1 MPKKRRSP
9 DEIIGMLRQAEIELG
24 AGLALAAVC
33 QKLGI
38 SEQTYYRWRKS
49 YGGMRVDEVKRL
61 RALASENQRL
71 RKLVA
76 SQALDIQIL
85 KEALEG
91 NF

>member
-9 DEIIGMLRQAEIELG
+9 DEIISLLRQGEIELG
-24 AGLALAAVC
+24 AGSPLAVVC

-38 SEQTYYRWRKS
+38 SEQTYYRWRQS
-49 YGGMRVDEVKRL
+49 YGGVRPDQMKRL
-61 RALASENQRL
+61 RALESENQRL

-76 SQALDIQIL
+76 SQALDNQIL

-91 NF
+91 NY

>member
-1 MPKKRRSP
+1 MPRKRRAA
-9 DEIIGMLRQAEIELG
+9 DEIIRLLREAEIELG
-24 AGLALAAVC
+24 SGSPLGGVC

-38 SEQTYYRWRKS
+38 SEQTYDRWRKR

-61 RALASENQRL
+61 RALELENQRL

>member
-9 DEIIGMLRQAEIELG
+9 DEIISLLRQGEIELG
-24 AGLALAAVC
+24 AGSPLAVVC

-38 SEQTYYRWRKS
+38 SEQTYYRWRQS
-49 YGGMRVDEVKRL
+49 YGGVRPDQMKRL
-61 RALASENQRL
+61 RALESENQRL

-76 SQALDIQIL
+76 SQALDNQIL

>member
-1 MPKKRRSP
+1 MPKKRCSP
-9 DEIIGMLRQAEIELG
+9 DEIIGLLRQAEIELG
-24 AGLALAAVC
+24 TGSALAVVC

-38 SEQTYYRWRKS
+38 SEQTYYRWRQS
-49 YGGMRVDEVKRL
+49 YGGVRPDQMKRL
-61 RALASENQRL
+61 RAVESENQRL

-85 KEALEG
+85 KEALEE

>member
-1 MPKKRRSP
+1 MGKKRHTVE
-9 DEIIGMLRQAEIELG
+9 EIITKLREGDVLQAKGQSVGE
-24 AGLALAAVC
+24 AC
-33 QKLGI
+33 RQLGI

-49 YGGMRVDEVKRL
+49 YGGMRRDEMKRL
-61 RALASENQRL
+61 RALESENQRL

-76 SQALDIQIL
+76 SQALDNQIL

>member
-9 DEIIGMLRQAEIELG
+9 DEIIGLLRQAEIELG
-24 AGLALAAVC
+24 AGSALAVVC

-49 YGGMRVDEVKRL
+49 YGGMRRDEMKRL
-61 RALASENQRL
+61 RALEAENARL

-76 SQALDIQIL
+76 SQALDNQIL

>member
-9 DEIIGMLRQAEIELG
+9 DEIIGLLRQSEIELG
-24 AGLALAAVC
+24 AGSPLGAVC

-49 YGGMRVDEVKRL
+49 YGGVRPDQMKRL
-61 RALASENQRL
+61 RAVESENQRL
-71 RKLVA
+71 RKVVA

>member
-1 MPKKRRSP
+1 MPKRRRTP
-9 DEIIGMLRQAEIELG
+9 DEIIGLLRQAEIELG
-24 AGLALAAVC
+24 AGSALAQVC

-49 YGGMRVDEVKRL
+49 YGGIRPDHMKRL
-61 RALASENQRL
+61 RALESENARL

-76 SQALDIQIL
+76 SQALDNQIL
-85 KEALEG
+85 KEAVEG

>member
-9 DEIIGMLRQAEIELG
+9 DEIIGLLRQAEIELG
-24 AGLALAAVC
+24 AGSPLAVVC
-33 QKLGI
+33 QKVGI

-49 YGGMRVDEVKRL
+49 YGGIRPDQMKRL
-61 RALASENQRL
+61 RVLESENARL

-76 SQALDIQIL
+76 SQALDNQIL

>member
-9 DEIIGMLRQAEIELG
+9 DEIIGLLRQGGIELG
-24 AGLALAAVC
+24 AGSVLDVVC
-33 QKLGI
+33 QKLG
-38 SEQTYYRWRKS
+38 SSGQTYYRWRQS
-49 YGGMRVDEVKRL
+49 YGGVRPDQMKRL
-61 RALASENQRL
+61 RAVESENQRL

-85 KEALEG
+85 KEALEE

>member
-1 MPKKRRSP
+1 MPRKRRSP
-9 DEIIGMLRQAEIELG
+9 DEIIGVLRQAEIELG
-24 AGLALAAVC
+24 AGSTLAVVC

-61 RALASENQRL
+61 RALEAENARL

-76 SQALDIQIL
+76 SQALDNQIL
-85 KEALEG
+85 REALEG

>member
-1 MPKKRRSP
+1 MPKKRRGP
-9 DEIIGMLRQAEIELG
+9 DEIIGLLRQAEIEVG
-24 AGLALAAVC
+24 AGLPLVVVC
-33 QKLGI
+33 QKHGI

-49 YGGMRVDEVKRL
+49 YGGMRPDEMKRL
-61 RALASENQRL
+61 RALESENARL

>member
-1 MPKKRRSP
+1 MPKKRCSP
-9 DEIIGMLRQAEIELG
+9 DEIIGLLRQAEIELG
-24 AGLALAAVC
+24 TGSALAVVC

-38 SEQTYYRWRKS
+38 CEQTYYRWRQS
-49 YGGMRVDEVKRL
+49 YGGVRPDQMKRL
-61 RALASENQRL
+61 RAVESENQRF

-85 KEALEG
+85 KEALEE

>member
-1 MPKKRRSP
+1 MIVFAHVGLHS
-9 DEIIGMLRQAEIELG
+9 QAEIELG
-24 AGLALAAVC
+24 TGSALAVVC

-38 SEQTYYRWRKS
+38 SEQTYYRWRQS
-49 YGGMRVDEVKRL
+49 YGGVRPDQMKRL
-61 RALASENQRL
+61 RAVESENQRL

>member
-1 MPKKRRSP
+1 MSKKRRSP
-9 DEIIGMLRQAEIELG
+9 DEIIRLLRQAEIELG
-24 AGLALAAVC
+24 AGSPVAVVC

-38 SEQTYYRWRKS
+38 SEQTYYGWRKS
-49 YGGMRVDEVKRL
+49 YGGMRPDEMKRL
-61 RALASENQRL
+61 RALESENARL

-76 SQALDIQIL
+76 SQALDNQIL

>member
-1 MPKKRRSP
+1 MPKKRCSP
-9 DEIIGMLRQAEIELG
+9 DEIIGLLRQAEIELG
-24 AGLALAAVC
+24 TGSALAVVC

-38 SEQTYYRWRKS
+38 CEQTYYRWRQS
-49 YGGMRVDEVKRL
+49 YGGVRPDQMKRL
-61 RALASENQRL
+61 RAVESENQRL

-85 KEALEG
+85 KEALEE